1 VSTPPFLSLPEGAV
15 ARTLST
21 SRGPFAVHEALPPG
35 GARPGR
41 TALLVP
47 GFTGSKEDFIA
58 VLGLLAGAGYRVVS
72 IDQRGQFET
81 PGPAAPEGWTLAAFG
96 ADVLA
101 VAAALD
107 AGPVHL
113 LGHSFGGLV
122 VREAVLADPTVAR
135 SLVLLCSGPAA
146 LDQRAEVLGRMADGI
161 DTVGLAPVWA
171 ITRMMELES
180 GSEPHQ
186 DPAVTAFLERRFMS
200 NDPGCLAA
208 MARILA
214 TTGDRTTELAEVAP
228 PTLVMCGEDDDAWDP
243 KIQQQTASQ
252 LRARFV
258 SLPEAAHSPAAERPE
273 VTARQLAEFWDAS

>member
-1 VSTPPFLSLPEGAV
+1 MA
-15 ARTLST
+15 TLT
-21 SRGPFAVHEALPPG
+21 EHEQ
-35 GARPGR
+35 
-41 TALLVP
+41 
-47 GFTGSKEDFIA
+47 S
-58 VLGLLAGAGYRVVS
+58 S
-72 IDQRGQFET
+72 IDQANASGLTPVVFIHGLWLLPSSWDRWRTLFEEAGYSTVAPGWPDDPETVQQAKEHPEVFAHKTVGQVADHFEEVARALT
-81 PGPAAPEGWTLAAFG
+81 KKPA
-96 ADVLA
+96 VI
-101 VAAALD
+101 
-107 AGPVHL
+107 
-113 LGHSFGGLV
+113 GHSFGGLV

-214 TTGDRTTELAEVAP
+214 TTGDRTTELAAVAP
-228 PTLVMCGEDDDAWDP
+228 PTLVMCGEDDDAWAP
-243 KIQQQTASQ
+243 KIQQETASQ
-252 LRARFV
+252 LGARFV